1 MKTKILTLLQ
11 QHKGKKNAITV
22 NGIARALKVHNIGAT
37 GYPIR
42 LAVKELIQKDK
53 VAIGSCSQGFYLIE
67 TEAERLQTIDNL
79 VSRQNELSSRIR
91 ALRTCVI

>member
-1 MKTKILTLLQ
+1 MRTKILLLLQ

-22 NGIARALKVHNIGAT
+22 DGIARALMVHNIGAT

-42 LAVKELIQKDK
+42 MAVKELIQKDQ

-67 TEAERLQTIDNL
+67 TKAERMQTIDNL
-79 VSRQNELSSRIR
+79 ISRQNGINLRIR
-91 ALRTCVI
+91 ALRACII

>member
-22 NGIARALKVHNIGAT
+22 DGIARALRVHNIGAT

-42 LAVKELIQKDK
+42 MAVKELIQKDQ

-67 TEAERLQTIDNL
+67 TEAERMQTIDNL
-79 VSRQNELSSRIR
+79 YPDRMALIHGLEL
-91 ALRTCVI
+91 

>member
-1 MKTKILTLLQ
+1 MKTKILLLLQ
-11 QHKGKKNAITV
+11 QHKGKKNAIPV
-22 NGIARALKVHNIGAT
+22 DWIARALMICNIDTT

-42 LAVKELIQKDK
+42 LAIKELIQKDQ

-79 VSRQNELSSRIR
+79 IMRQNGLSSRIR
-91 ALRTCVI
+91 VLRTCVI